1 MLIYFL
7 EDDEQIAYIIEKTIT
22 NAGYRQQGFLNGQD
36 FLDALSHKVP
46 DLVLLDVMLPDI
58 SGLKV
63 LEEIRTYYKDL
74 PIIMI
79 SALDSEMDK
88 VKALDLGADD
98 YVSKP
103 FGILELTARMNA
115 LLRKTN
121 AKKIIE
127 KGNVKIS
134 KETYKFYINENEV
147 SLTTK
152 EFEIMYLFMKNFGH
166 VVTKETLFNEV
177 WQMDVSIETRT
188 LDMHIKSLRDKIKDA
203 DLKIKTVRGVGYN
216 LQYK

>member
-7 EDDEQIAYIIEKTIT
+7 EDDMQISYIIQKTII
-22 NAGYRQQGFLNGQD
+22 NAGYEQQGFMKGKD
-36 FLDALSHKVP
+36 FLEAVRKKAP
-46 DLVLLDVMLPDI
+46 DLVLLDVLLPDM
-58 SGLKV
+58 SGLEV
-63 LEEIRTYYKDL
+63 LAKLREFYKEL
-74 PIIMI
+74 PVIML

-115 LLRKTN
+115 LLRKSN

-127 KGNVKIS
+127 KGHVKIS

-188 LDMHIKSLRDKIKDA
+188 LDMHVKSLRDKIKES